1 MRLPRKFEKCYLGK
15 TADVGMYDTMFTAGL
30 RLPLTELHCQL
41 ANYLGLSISPIAP
54 NVWRIFLEDEVIWG
68 QLSEGNRCLTLREF
82 FCYYR
87 SQQIYSTK
95 GIYNF
100 VARKP
105 SFRLVS
111 DMPDFNRNWKNRYIF
126 VQGIDWVCELEESD
140 SILDWFDS
148 TWGVLNNFGKS
159 SVSIF

>member
-1 MRLPRKFEKCYLGK
+1 MRLPRKFKKCYLGK
-15 TADVGMYDTMFTAGL
+15 TADVGMYDTMFTTGL

-54 NVWRIFLEDEVIWG
+54 NAWMIFLEDEVKAIVALHLESFSAAID
-68 QLSEGNRCLTLREF
+68 LSKYTR
-82 FCYYR
+82 
-87 SQQIYSTK
+87 QK

-140 SILDWFDS
+140 SIPDGFDS